1 VVSASTPSWQ
11 SWPGSVRAI
20 GTAVTRAVDA
30 AGDADADAYQSAA
43 AAVVSLPAGPTGLV
57 LATVT
62 RTLIEEL
69 HPDGLDADD
78 VQLVLARCYRTAH
91 AFLGDAVDVRVIIA
105 VLAAALGIHEAGLT
119 YQAGPIYTEMDPIE
133 TATDDW
139 PPPAHPAEGGSATG
153 RPPTPAEFAWHA
165 PLVIADLLATGGR
178 RIGPYLDVAFAD
190 LATGAAMDL
199 P

>member
-1 VVSASTPSWQ
+1 VA
-11 SWPGSVRAI
+11 
-20 GTAVTRAVDA
+20 RAVDA
-30 AGDADADAYQSAA
+30 AGGPDAEAYQEAA
-43 AAVVSLPAGPTGLV
+43 AAMVHLPAGPTGLV

-78 VQLVLARCYRTAH
+78 VQLVLARCYRSAH
-91 AFLGDAVDVRVIIA
+91 GFLGDAVDVRVLIA

-119 YQAGPIYTEMDPIE
+119 YQAELIDQQVELIA

-139 PPPAHPAEGGSATG
+139 PPQSRADDGEATTG

-165 PLVIADLLATGGR
+165 PLLIADLLAGTGR
-178 RIGPYLDVAFAD
+178 RIGTYLDVAFAD
-190 LATGAAMDL
+190 LATGAAMEM

>member
-1 VVSASTPSWQ
+1 VA
-11 SWPGSVRAI
+11 
-20 GTAVTRAVDA
+20 RAVDA
-30 AGDADADAYQSAA
+30 AGDADTEAYESAIA
-43 AAVVSLPAGPTGLV
+43 TVVSLPAEPTGLV

-78 VQLVLARCYRTAH
+78 VQLVLGRCYRSAH
-91 AFLGDAVDVRVIIA
+91 AFLGDVVDVQVLIA

-119 YQAGPIYTEMDPIE
+119 YQAETMYQNAGPIGAAADEWPP
-133 TATDDW
+133 APPTDDG
-139 PPPAHPAEGGSATG
+139 EVMTG
-153 RPPTPAEFAWHA
+153 RPPAPAEFAWHA
-165 PLVIADLLATGGR
+165 PLVIADLLAASHR
-178 RIGPYLDVAFAD
+178 RIAPYLDAAFAD

>member
-1 VVSASTPSWQ
+1 VVNTTAPSWQ
-11 SWPGSVRAI
+11 SWPAPVRTIGS
-20 GTAVTRAVDA
+20 AVARAVDT
-30 AGDADADAYQSAA
+30 AGGPDAEAYQEAA
-43 AAVVSLPAGPTGLV
+43 AAVVHLPAGPTGLV

-78 VQLVLARCYRTAH
+78 VQLVLARCYRSAH
-91 AFLGDAVDVRVIIA
+91 GFLGDAVDVRVLIA

-119 YQAGPIYTEMDPIE
+119 YQEIDPIE
-133 TATDDW
+133 TSTDEW
-139 PPPAHPAEGGSATG
+139 PPQSRADDGEATAG

-165 PLVIADLLATGGR
+165 PLVIADLLAASGR
-178 RIGPYLDVAFAD
+178 RIGPYLDAAFAD
-190 LATGAAMDL
+190 LAAGAAMDL

>member
-1 VVSASTPSWQ
+1 VSMTVPSWQ
-11 SWPGSVRAI
+11 SWPAPVRAI
-20 GTAVTRAVDA
+20 GAAVLRAVDA
-30 AGDADADAYQSAA
+30 AAGTDPQAYQDAA
-43 AAVVSLPAGPTGLV
+43 ATVVGLPTGPTGLV

-78 VQLVLARCYRTAH
+78 VQLVLARCYRSAH
-91 AFLGDAVDVRVIIA
+91 GFLGDAVDVRVLIA

-119 YQAGPIYTEMDPIE
+119 YEEMGSIE
-133 TATDDW
+133 AASDDW
-139 PPPAHPAEGGSATG
+139 PPAPHTDDGEAATG

-165 PLVIADLLATGGR
+165 PLVIADLLAASGR
-178 RIGPYLDVAFAD
+178 RIGPYLDAAFAD
-190 LATGAAMDL
+190 LATGAAMEI

>member
-1 VVSASTPSWQ
+1 VSASTPSWQ
-11 SWPGSVRAI
+11 SWPAPVRAI
-20 GTAVTRAVDA
+20 GAAVTRAVDA
-30 AGDADADAYQSAA
+30 AGGTDAEAYESAVA
-43 AAVVSLPAGPTGLV
+43 TVVSLPAGPTGLV

-78 VQLVLARCYRTAH
+78 VQLVLGRCYRSAH
-91 AFLGDAVDVRVIIA
+91 AFLGDAVDVRVLIA

-119 YQAGPIYTEMDPIE
+119 YQEMGPIEA
-133 TATDDW
+133 ATDEW
-139 PPPAHPAEGGSATG
+139 PPAPPTNDGEAATG

-165 PLVIADLLATGGR
+165 PLVIADLLAAGDR
-178 RIGPYLDVAFAD
+178 RLASYLDAAFAD
-190 LATGAAMDL
+190 LATGATMDL

>member
-1 VVSASTPSWQ
+1 
-11 SWPGSVRAI
+11 
-20 GTAVTRAVDA
+20 VTRAVDA
-30 AGDADADAYQSAA
+30 AGGTDSEAYEDAA
-43 AAVVSLPAGPTGLV
+43 ATVVSLPAGPTGLV

-78 VQLVLARCYRTAH
+78 VQLVLARCYRGAS
-91 AFLGDAVDVRVIIA
+91 ALLGDAVDVRVVIA

-119 YQAGPIYTEMDPIE
+119 YQEMNPID

-139 PPPAHPAEGGSATG
+139 PPTPRTDDGETATG

-165 PLVIADLLATGGR
+165 PLVIADLLAAGGR
-178 RIGPYLDVAFAD
+178 RIGPYLDAAFAD
-190 LATGAAMDL
+190 LAADAAMDT

>member
-1 VVSASTPSWQ
+1 MNTTAPSWQ
-11 SWPGSVRAI
+11 SWPAPVRAI
-20 GTAVTRAVDA
+20 GAAVVRAVDA
-30 AGDADADAYQSAA
+30 AGGADSEAYESAA
-43 AAVVSLPAGPTGLV
+43 ASVVSLPAGSTGLV

-78 VQLVLARCYRTAH
+78 IQLVLGRCYRSAH
-91 AFLGDAVDVRVIIA
+91 AFLGEAVDVRVLIA

-119 YQAGPIYTEMDPIE
+119 YQEVDPIE

-139 PPPAHPAEGGSATG
+139 PPQADESETATG

-165 PLVIADLLATGGR
+165 PLVIADLLAAGGR
-178 RIGPYLDVAFAD
+178 RIGPYLDTAFAD

>member
-1 VVSASTPSWQ
+1 MNTTVPSWQ
-11 SWPGSVRAI
+11 SWPAPVRAV
-20 GTAVTRAVDA
+20 GAAVTRAVDA
-30 AGDADADAYQSAA
+30 AGGTDADAYQGAA
-43 AAVVSLPAGPTGLV
+43 AAVVSLPTAPTGLV

-78 VQLVLARCYRTAH
+78 VQLVLARCYRGAS
-91 AFLGDAVDVRVIIA
+91 AVLGDAVDVRVLIA

-119 YQAGPIYTEMDPIE
+119 YQEVDPIE
-133 TATDDW
+133 TATDEW
-139 PPPAHPAEGGSATG
+139 PPPAHPAEGETATG

-165 PLVIADLLATGGR
+165 PLLIADLLAASGR
-178 RIGPYLDVAFAD
+178 RIGPYLDAAFAD
-190 LATGAAMDL
+190 LATGAAMEM

>member
-1 VVSASTPSWQ
+1 MSTTAPSWQ
-11 SWPGSVRAI
+11 SWPAPVRAI
-20 GTAVTRAVDA
+20 GAAVARAVDA
-30 AGDADADAYQSAA
+30 AAGTDSEAYQDAA

-78 VQLVLARCYRTAH
+78 VQLVLGRCYRSAH
-91 AFLGDAVDVRVIIA
+91 AFLGDAVDVRVLIA

-119 YQAGPIYTEMDPIE
+119 YQEIDPIE
-133 TATDDW
+133 TATDEC
-139 PPPAHPAEGGSATG
+139 PPEPRADEGETATG

-165 PLVIADLLATGGR
+165 PLVIADLLAAGGR
-178 RIGPYLDVAFAD
+178 RIGPYLDTAFAD
-190 LATGAAMDL
+190 LATGAAMDM

>member
-1 VVSASTPSWQ
+1 MVNVTAPSWQ
-11 SWPGSVRAI
+11 SWPAPVRVI
-20 GTAVTRAVDA
+20 GAAVARAVDA
-30 AGDADADAYQSAA
+30 AAGTDSEAYEDAA
-43 AAVVSLPAGPTGLV
+43 AIVVGLPAGPTGLV

-69 HPDGLDADD
+69 HPDGLDSDD
-78 VQLVLARCYRTAH
+78 VQLVLARCYRGAS
-91 AFLGDAVDVRVIIA
+91 ALLGDAVDVRVLIA

-119 YQAGPIYTEMDPIE
+119 YQEMNPIE
-133 TATDDW
+133 AATDDW
-139 PPPAHPAEGGSATG
+139 PPAPRSGEDEVATG

-165 PLVIADLLATGGR
+165 PLVIADLLAAGDR
-178 RIGPYLDVAFAD
+178 RIGPYLDTAFAD

>member
-1 VVSASTPSWQ
+1 M
-11 SWPGSVRAI
+11 
-20 GTAVTRAVDA
+20 TRAVDA
-30 AGDADADAYQSAA
+30 AGNGDAA
-43 AAVVSLPAGPTGLV
+43 AYETDIATVVGLPAAPTGLV

-69 HPDGLDADD
+69 HPEGLDADD
-78 VQLVLARCYRTAH
+78 VQLVLGRCYRSAH
-91 AFLGDAVDVRVIIA
+91 AFLGDAVDVRVLIA

-119 YQAGPIYTEMDPIE
+119 YQEMDQVE

-139 PPPAHPAEGGSATG
+139 PPPAHSAEHETATG

-165 PLVIADLLATGGR
+165 PLVIADLLAASGR

>member
-1 VVSASTPSWQ
+1 MKASTPSWQ
-11 SWPGSVRAI
+11 SWPGPVRAI
-20 GTAVTRAVDA
+20 GAAVARSVDA
-30 AGDADADAYQSAA
+30 AGGTDSEAYRDAA
-43 AAVVSLPAGPTGLV
+43 AAVASLPTAPTGLV

-69 HPDGLDADD
+69 HSDGLDADD
-78 VQLVLARCYRTAH
+78 VQLVLGRCYRGAH
-91 AFLGDAVDVRVIIA
+91 GLLGDAVDVRVLIA

-119 YQAGPIYTEMDPIE
+119 YLEVGPIE

-139 PPPAHPAEGGSATG
+139 PPQADEGDMATG

-165 PLVIADLLATGGR
+165 PLVIADLLAAGGR
-178 RIGPYLDVAFAD
+178 RIGPYLDTAFAD
-190 LATGAAMDL
+190 LAAGAAMDT

>member
-1 VVSASTPSWQ
+1 VA
-11 SWPGSVRAI
+11 
-20 GTAVTRAVDA
+20 RAVDA
-30 AGDADADAYQSAA
+30 AGGTDSAA
-43 AAVVSLPAGPTGLV
+43 YEDAAATVVSQPAGPTGLV

-78 VQLVLARCYRTAH
+78 VQLVLARCYRGAS
-91 AFLGDAVDVRVIIA
+91 AFLGDAVDVRVLIA

-119 YQAGPIYTEMDPIE
+119 YQAEPIYQQVDPVE

-139 PPPAHPAEGGSATG
+139 PPAPQADEGETATG
-153 RPPTPAEFAWHA
+153 RAPTPAEFAWHA
-165 PLVIADLLATGGR
+165 PLVIADLLAAGGR

>member
-1 VVSASTPSWQ
+1 MKPSSWQ
-11 SWPGSVRAI
+11 SWPAPVRAI
-20 GTAVTRAVDA
+20 GAAVVRAVDA
-30 AGDADADAYQSAA
+30 AGGTDSEAYQDAA
-43 AAVVSLPAGPTGLV
+43 AAVASLPTAPTGLV

-78 VQLVLARCYRTAH
+78 VQLVLGRCYRSAH
-91 AFLGDAVDVRVIIA
+91 GFLGDAVDVRVLIA

-119 YQAGPIYTEMDPIE
+119 YQEVGPVE

-139 PPPAHPAEGGSATG
+139 PPQPQADEGETATG

-165 PLVIADLLATGGR
+165 PLVIADLLAASGR
-178 RIGPYLDVAFAD
+178 RIGPYLDSAFAD
-190 LATGAAMDL
+190 LAAGAAMDT

>member
-1 VVSASTPSWQ
+1 MSMTAPSWQ
-11 SWPGSVRAI
+11 GWPAPVRAI
-20 GTAVTRAVDA
+20 GAAVTRAVDA
-30 AGDADADAYQSAA
+30 AGGTDSEAYQDAA
-43 AAVVSLPAGPTGLV
+43 ATVVSQPSASTGLV

-78 VQLVLARCYRTAH
+78 VQLVLARCYRNAH

-119 YQAGPIYTEMDPIE
+119 YQAESIYQQVDPVE
-133 TATDDW
+133 AATDDW
-139 PPPAHPAEGGSATG
+139 PPATHPAEGGTATG

-165 PLVIADLLATGGR
+165 PIVIADLLAAGGR
-178 RIGPYLDVAFAD
+178 RIGPYLDLAFAD
-190 LATGAAMDL
+190 LATDAAMDL

>member
-1 VVSASTPSWQ
+1 VSASAPAWQ
-11 SWPGSVRAI
+11 SWPGPVRAI
-20 GTAVTRAVDA
+20 GAAVTRAVGA
-30 AGDADADAYQSAA
+30 AGDADAEAYGSAA
-43 AAVVSLPAGPTGLV
+43 ATVVSLPAGPTGLV

-78 VQLVLARCYRTAH
+78 VQLVLGRCYRSAH
-91 AFLGDAVDVRVIIA
+91 AFLGDVVDVRVLIA

-119 YQAGPIYTEMDPIE
+119 YQEMEPVE
-133 TATDDW
+133 TTTDDW
-139 PPPAHPAEGGSATG
+139 PPPAHPAEGDTATG

-165 PLVIADLLATGGR
+165 PLVIADLLAAGAR
-178 RIGPYLDVAFAD
+178 RIGPYLDTAFAD

>member
-1 VVSASTPSWQ
+1 MSASALPWQ
-11 SWPGSVRAI
+11 SWPGPVRAI
-20 GTAVTRAVDA
+20 GAAVTRAVDA
-30 AGDADADAYQSAA
+30 AGDVDADAYQSAA
-43 AAVVSLPAGPTGLV
+43 TAVASLPVDATGLV

-78 VQLVLARCYRTAH
+78 IQLVLARCYGSAQ

-119 YQAGPIYTEMDPIE
+119 YQAEPIYTELDPIE
-133 TATDDW
+133 TVTDDW
-139 PPPAHPAEGGSATG
+139 PPPAHPAEGETATG
-153 RPPTPAEFAWHA
+153 RPPSPAEFAWHA
-165 PLVIADLLATGGR
+165 PLVIADLLAAAGR
-178 RIGPYLDVAFAD
+178 RLGPYLDVAFAD